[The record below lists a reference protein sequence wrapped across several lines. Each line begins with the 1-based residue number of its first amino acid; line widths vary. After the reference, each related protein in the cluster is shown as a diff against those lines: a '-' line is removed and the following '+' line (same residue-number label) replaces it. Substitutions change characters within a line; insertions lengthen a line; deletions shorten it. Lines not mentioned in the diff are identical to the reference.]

1 MISASDN
8 TESHFISPWRNQS
21 MRYGESWVLPADS
34 GLLGHAVE
42 TTTPHGAPYIPMQ
55 WSGNPAEASILLLML
70 NPGTTADIDRIYDN
84 PEVRARIEACAR
96 GEFDPEY
103 PNPWLHPTLREMD
116 NWQPGRVFKN
126 LHNHLVGEVGMSIED
141 AWRRLSQRVC
151 LLELAP
157 FPTKTWSVNAIC
169 STLWTS
175 VTLANQAIDN
185 PDRLTLLARG
195 RDQWRAAGLIRAS
208 LLHKSR
214 GIRGNQPRINERNF
228 PETWVRV
235 LKLIDG

>member
-1 MISASDN
+1 MSSASGS
-8 TESHFISPWRNQS
+8 TETSFVSPWDAWPQLH
-21 MRYGESWVLPADS
+21 GESWVLPEDA
-34 GLLGHAVE
+34 GLLGPRVQ
-42 TTTPHGAPYIPMQ
+42 TVTPEGRPYVPMQ

-70 NPGTTADIDRIYDN
+70 NPGTTGDIDTIYRN
-84 PEVRARIEACAR
+84 PDALARIEACAQ
-96 GEFDPEY
+96 GDFDPEY
-103 PNPWLHPTLREMD
+103 PNPWLHPTLRAMD

-126 LHNHLVGEVGMSIED
+126 LHDHLVGNIGMSTET

-157 FPTKTWSVNAIC
+157 FPTKSWDVNAIC

-175 VTLANQAIDN
+175 VILANEAIDD
-185 PDRLTLLARG
+185 PDRLVLLARG

-208 LLHKSR
+208 LLPKSR

-228 PETWVRV
+228 PEAWVRV
-235 LKLIDG
+235 LELIEE

>member
-1 MISASDN
+1 MISASGS
-8 TESHFISPWRNQS
+8 TETFVSPWEDWPRLH
-21 MRYGESWVLPADS
+21 GEPWVLPIDTN
-34 GLLGHAVE
+34 LLGTDVQ
-42 TTTPHGAPYIPMQ
+42 TFTPEGRPYVPMQ
-55 WSGNPAEASILLLML
+55 WSGNPVDASVLLLML
-70 NPGTTADIDRIYDN
+70 NPGTTADIDRIYSN
-84 PEVRARIEACAR
+84 PDALSRIEACAQ
-96 GEFDPEY
+96 GDFDPEY

-116 NWQPGRVFKN
+116 NWQPGRVFKD
-126 LHNHLVGEVGMSIED
+126 LHNHLIGNVGMKTEL

-157 FPTKTWSVNAIC
+157 FPTKSWNVNAIC

-175 VTLANQAIDN
+175 VTLANTAIDD

-235 LKLIDG
+235 LELVA